1 MLRFTE
7 AMGEEQEQVESD
19 QDQEDGGEELE
30 IVQAT
35 GGIEGSREEG
45 GTAGEEC
52 EHGGLLK
59 N

>member
-1 MLRFTE
+1 
-7 AMGEEQEQVESD
+7 MGEEQEQIEGD

-35 GGIEGSREEG
+35 GGIEGSGKEG

>member
-7 AMGEEQEQVESD
+7 AMGEEQEQVEGD

-35 GGIEGSREEG
+35 GGIEGSGKEG